1 MTKTVKEHLIKSLAA
16 GQFVS
21 GQLLGEQLSISR
33 TAIAKHIKALTDI
46 GLDIF
51 SVTGKGYKLAQPLSL
66 LERDVITRLLAKKL
80 SNRSDHHSSENYSP
94 EHYSSDNYS
103 YSAKSGSISLPLVEV
118 HSLIDSTNDY
128 LMRRLPNQLSTGQV
142 CLAEYQ
148 SAGRGRRGRQWIS
161 PFGSQ
166 IYMSMYWYLEQ
177 GLSAAMGL
185 SLLTALAVSDAI
197 KAHSNVQVQLKWPN
211 DIYLD
216 GVKLAGILIDLEG
229 QALEPSHCVIG
240 IGLNLHMPE
249 EAGRLI
255 DQRWTDLQSH
265 SEVKIDRNALS
276 AELISALHKRLHQHS
291 HSGLT
296 PMLDEWHAHDAFL
309 NKRVKLITGERITH
323 GICRGVN
330 NQGALLLEV
339 DGQVSPV
346 YGGEVSLRMDE

>member
-1 MTKTVKEHLIKSLAA
+1 MTKMVKEHLVKSLAS

-21 GQLLGEQLSISR
+21 GQLLGEQLGISR
-33 TAIAKHIKALTDI
+33 AAIAKHIKALTEI
-46 GLDIF
+46 GLDIY
-51 SVTGKGYKLAQPLSL
+51 SVTGKGYKLAQPLYLLEKEKIVSL
-66 LERDVITRLLAKKL
+66 LVDENQKK
-80 SNRSDHHSSENYSP
+80 NQQIKTSDY
-94 EHYSSDNYS
+94 
-103 YSAKSGSISLPLVEV
+103 PLIEV

-128 LMRRLPNQLSTGQV
+128 LMRRLPNQVTAGQV

-166 IYMSMYWYLEQ
+166 IYLSMYWYLEQ

-185 SLLTALAVSDAI
+185 SLVAALAVSDAI

-240 IGLNLHMPE
+240 IGLNLHMPVA
-249 EAGRLI
+249 AGKLI
-255 DQRWTDLQSH
+255 EQQWTDLQSH
-265 SEVKIDRNALS
+265 SKVRIDRNLLS
-276 AELISALHKRLHQHS
+276 AQLISCLRQRLQQYQQ
-291 HSGLT
+291 SGLEQ
-296 PMLDEWHAHDAFL
+296 MLAQWHAHDAFL
-309 NKRVKLITGERITH
+309 NKKVKLITGEKVTH
-323 GICRGVN
+323 GTCRGVN

-339 DGQVSPV
+339 AGQVKPI
-346 YGGEVSLRMDE
+346 YGGEVSLRIDQ

>member
-21 GQLLGEQLSISR
+21 GQVLGEQLDISR

-46 GLDIF
+46 GLDIY
-51 SVTGKGYKLAQPLSL
+51 SVTGKGYKLAEPLTL
-66 LERDVITRLLAKKL
+66 LNKEKIIRLL
-80 SNRSDHHSSENYSP
+80 DIPQENS
-94 EHYSSDNYS
+94 HD
-103 YSAKSGSISLPLVEV
+103 LPLIEV

-166 IYMSMYWYLEQ
+166 IYLSMYWYLEQ

-185 SLLTALAVSDAI
+185 SLVTALAVSDAI

-211 DIYLD
+211 DIYLG

-240 IGLNLHMPE
+240 IGLNLNMPE
-249 EAGRLI
+249 EAGKMI
-255 DQRWTDLQSH
+255 EQKWTDLQSH
-265 SEVKIDRNALS
+265 SKDNVDRNALS
-276 AELISALHKRLHQHS
+276 AQLISSLHQRLHQYQQT
-291 HSGLT
+291 GLT
-296 PMLDEWHAHDAFL
+296 SMLDEWHTYDAFL
-309 NKRVKLITGERITH
+309 NKRVKLITGERVTQ

-339 DGQVSPV
+339 NGLVKPV

>member
-1 MTKTVKEHLIKSLAA
+1 MPLMTKTVKEHLIKSLAA
-16 GQFVS
+16 GSFVS
-21 GQLLGEQLSISR
+21 GQLLGEQLNISR

-46 GLDIF
+46 GLDIY

-66 LERDVITRLLAKKL
+66 LDKDKIIKLLDK
-80 SNRSDHHSSENYSP
+80 SCDSP
-94 EHYSSDNYS
+94 L
-103 YSAKSGSISLPLVEV
+103 IEV

-128 LMRRLPNQLSTGQV
+128 LMRRLPNQLNTGQV

-166 IYMSMYWYLEQ
+166 IYMSMYWYLED

-185 SLLTALAVSDAI
+185 SLVTALAVSDAV
-197 KAHSNVQVQLKWPN
+197 KAHSDVQVQLKWPN

-249 EAGRLI
+249 ESGKLI
-255 DQRWTDLQSH
+255 EQKWTDLQSH
-265 SEVKIDRNALS
+265 SNIDIDRNALS
-276 AELISALHKRLHQHS
+276 AQLISCLRQRINQYQQH
-291 HSGLT
+291 GLT

-309 NKRVKLITGERITH
+309 NKRVKLITGERITQ

-339 DGQVSPV
+339 NGQVKPV